1 MAVNPVVDT
10 TAVFHMAG
18 APTRLRIHVKRRSRL
33 QLLTAA
39 LLGALVGL
47 LALITSRTAFAP
59 SLAWDAAAI
68 SFLLLKWRDIW
79 RLDGERTKDIAADED
94 SSSLLDDII
103 LIVAALIGLATVVL
117 VLSNQ
122 ATGGK
127 EEAVIRTI
135 IGVVSVVLAWAI
147 VHTVYTLK
155 YARLYYAEPE
165 GGIEFNTP
173 ELPSY
178 ADFAYVAFGI
188 GMAFQVADTNL
199 QTRTF
204 RIMVLGH
211 ALLSFLFATTILAV
225 TINLVAG
232 LNA

>member
-1 MAVNPVVDT
+1 M
-10 TAVFHMAG
+10 
-18 APTRLRIHVKRRSRL
+18 KRRSQL
-33 QLLTAA
+33 QLLIAA
-39 LLGALVGL
+39 LLGALVGI
-47 LALITSRTAFAP
+47 LALLTTRTTFAP

-79 RLDGERTKDIAADED
+79 RLDGKRTKAAAADED
-94 SSSLLDDII
+94 SSTLLDDFI
-103 LIVAALIGLATVVL
+103 LIAAALIGLTTVVL

-122 ATGGK
+122 VTGDK
-127 EEAVIRTI
+127 EEAVIRTVLGI
-135 IGVVSVVLAWAI
+135 VSVVLAWAV
-147 VHTVYTLK
+147 VHTIYTLK